1 MATFDDIIL
10 RIIFFIT
17 YYISIVSKKQWQIII
32 KWLKILFLK
41 L

>member
-17 YYISIVSKKQWQIII
+17 YYISIVSKKQWHR
-32 KWLKILFLK
+32 LLLND
-41 L
+41 